1 MMAALDAMSG
11 DAAMVGKELSHGGK
25 TYKIAKIDNF
35 EYTDPIDGAVAKK
48 QVSFSLRAFLYLS
61 NFFFFFLFC
70 EVCLQKISLYQF
82 YMFTLLIFLF
92 TLYLIF
98 YKTP

>member
-11 DAAMVGKELSHGGK
+11 DPAMVGKELSHDGK

-48 QVSFSLRAFLYLS
+48 QVSFL
-61 NFFFFFLFC
+61 
-70 EVCLQKISLYQF
+70 
-82 YMFTLLIFLF
+82 
-92 TLYLIF
+92 
-98 YKTP
+98 

>member
-48 QVSFSLRAFLYLS
+48 QVSFSLRAFLYL
-61 NFFFFFLFC
+61 FTCFLFY

-82 YMFTLLIFLF
+82 YSFTL
-92 TLYLIF
+92 
-98 YKTP
+98 